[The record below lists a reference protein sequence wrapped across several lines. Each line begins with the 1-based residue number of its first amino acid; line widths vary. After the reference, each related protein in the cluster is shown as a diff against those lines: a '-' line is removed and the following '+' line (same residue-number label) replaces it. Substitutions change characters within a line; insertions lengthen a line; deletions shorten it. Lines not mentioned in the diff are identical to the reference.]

1 MGLVCA
7 LDAESCVPV
16 GAPSDG
22 RNVYPGFGRRCEGMA
37 VGDVGEREFGE
48 VGVDMEPAFLELA
61 EALKWPHFGHTYSNG
76 KGKRS
81 VRMTEIRSIN
91 QQMPRNE

>member
-1 MGLVCA
+1 
-7 LDAESCVPV
+7 
-16 GAPSDG
+16 
-22 RNVYPGFGRRCEGMA
+22 MA

-91 QQMPRNE
+91 QQMPRQGMNEGVRTHVHPPTCSPSPAHCG